1 MCTEFLLNP
10 SRGVLEGAAQ
20 PSSGEDGNS
29 VEGVGVSAQLAEDES
44 LLFPDC
50 FHPNGPPLGC
60 AIKIPPH
67 FKLHWGYFSFLW
79 PCLRPFA
86 RL

>member
-10 SRGVLEGAAQ
+10 SRGLLEGAAQ
-20 PSSGEDGNS
+20 PSSGKDGNS
-29 VEGVGVSAQLAEDES
+29 VEGFGVSEQLAEEES
-44 LLFPDC
+44 LLFTDY
-50 FHPNGPPLGC
+50 FHPNGPTLGC

-67 FKLHWGYFSFLW
+67 FKLRWGYFSFLW

-86 RL
+86 SL